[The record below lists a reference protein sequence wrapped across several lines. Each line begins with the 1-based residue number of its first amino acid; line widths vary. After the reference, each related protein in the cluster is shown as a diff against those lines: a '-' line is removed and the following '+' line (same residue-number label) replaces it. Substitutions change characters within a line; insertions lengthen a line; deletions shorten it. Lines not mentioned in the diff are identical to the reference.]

1 MVKKLIARDVCKN
14 FGKLE
19 VLKNINLEISEGEIV
34 ALLGESGAG
43 KSTLLKILAT
53 FESFDQG
60 EVFIS
65 DQNISEL
72 NGDKLAYF
80 RNRHIGFVF
89 QENNLLPELTA
100 LENVF
105 LPRLIRNENK
115 KTAIDDAKKILS
127 ELGLEKRF
135 DHKPLELSGGEQQ
148 RVAVARALINNPD
161 IVFAD
166 EPSGSL
172 DSKNAT
178 NLHEIFL
185 KLRKVFNQTFV
196 IATHNQNLAKLSDR
210 QIVIRDGT
218 IFSQS

>member
-53 FESFDQG
+53 FESFDKG
-60 EVFIS
+60 EIFIS
-65 DQNISEL
+65 DQNISTL

-105 LPRLIRNENK
+105 LPRLIHNENK
-115 KTAIDDAKKILS
+115 KIAIEDAKKILS
-127 ELGLEKRF
+127 ELGLEKRLE
-135 DHKPLELSGGEQQ
+135 HKPSELSGGEQQ

-185 KLRKVFNQTFV
+185 KLRNVFNQTFI

-210 QIVIRDGT
+210 QIVIRDGK